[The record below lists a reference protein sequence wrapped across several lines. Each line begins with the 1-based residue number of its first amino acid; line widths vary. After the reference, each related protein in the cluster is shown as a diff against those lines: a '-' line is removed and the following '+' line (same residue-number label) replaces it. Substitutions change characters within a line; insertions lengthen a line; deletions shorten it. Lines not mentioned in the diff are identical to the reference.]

1 MSLDRLK
8 SLIRTIPDYPK
19 EGIRFRDVSTLMT
32 DPEGFTEAV
41 ERMASIAPKDIDLVA
56 GIEARGFLF
65 AGAVATRLTAG
76 VLMVR
81 KGGKLPGPAFGR
93 DYALEYG
100 EDRLEVHQDNVPKG
114 ARVLLVDD
122 LIATGGT
129 ALAACRLIED
139 AGAEV
144 AGAVFLIDLPDLG
157 GAARLRD
164 SDLETHALISFEGE

>member
-1 MSLDRLK
+1 MSVDRLK
-8 SLIRTIPDYPK
+8 SLIRTIPDYPRA
-19 EGIRFRDVSTLMT
+19 GIRFRDVSTLLV
-32 DPEGFTEAV
+32 DPDGFAESA
-41 ERMASIAPKDIDLVA
+41 ERMVSVAPQDVDLVA

-65 AGAVATRLTAG
+65 AGAMAPKLGAG

-81 KGGKLPGPAFGR
+81 KGGKLPGPARGR

-100 EDRLEVHQDNVPKG
+100 VDRVEIHEGQVPDG

-129 ALAACRLIED
+129 ALAACRLIEE
-139 AGAEV
+139 AGGTM

-157 GAARLRD
+157 GAQRLRD
-164 SDLETHALISFEGE
+164 SGLDTQSLISFEGE